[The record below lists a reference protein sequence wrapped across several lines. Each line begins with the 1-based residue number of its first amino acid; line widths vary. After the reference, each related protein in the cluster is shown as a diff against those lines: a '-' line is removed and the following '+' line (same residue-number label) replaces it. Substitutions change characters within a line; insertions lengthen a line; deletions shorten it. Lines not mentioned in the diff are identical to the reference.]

1 MTRRSRGAAL
11 LLVLWL
17 LLLLA
22 GLVSVFALASR
33 TEALQ
38 GSALRV
44 NVASGLSNITAY
56 FQAGR
61 PRVLLRHENGD
72 RIEELTRL
80 EVFTR

>member
-1 MTRRSRGAAL
+1 MADIEAGR
-11 LLVLWL
+11 LVMEIRV
-17 LLLLA
+17 A
-22 GLVSVFALASR
+22 GR
-33 TEALQ
+33 DYD
-38 GSALRV
+38 ALRV